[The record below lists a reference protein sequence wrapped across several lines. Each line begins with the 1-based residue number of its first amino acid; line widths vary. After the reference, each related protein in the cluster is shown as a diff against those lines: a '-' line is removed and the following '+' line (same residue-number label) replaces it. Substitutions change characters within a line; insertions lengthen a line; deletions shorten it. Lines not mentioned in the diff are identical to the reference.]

1 MGEGYDTYLSLS
13 LGKLCVTI
21 GSYVVVALEW
31 RGWWGKGMIHTC
43 LCLLANFVSLSE
55 AMWLWFLNGGDGG
68 GRV

>member
-1 MGEGYDTYLSLS
+1 M
-13 LGKLCVTI
+13 
-21 GSYVVVALEW
+21 VVVLEW

-55 AMWLWFLNGGDGG
+55 AMWLWLLNGGDGG